1 MIKICVGDRIKQKC
15 GEFAELVVLLP
26 DYKCKV
32 RFDNGVEKICSKQ
45 RFIEGVV
52 LWVRDM

>member
-32 RFDNGVEKICSKQ
+32 RFDNGVEKYAVNRC
-45 RFIEGVV
+45 
-52 LWVRDM
+52 L